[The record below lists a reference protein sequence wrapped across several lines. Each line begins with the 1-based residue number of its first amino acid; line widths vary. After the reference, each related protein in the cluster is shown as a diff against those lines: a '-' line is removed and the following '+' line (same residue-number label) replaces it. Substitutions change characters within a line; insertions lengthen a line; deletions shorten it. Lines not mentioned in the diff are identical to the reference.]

1 MFCYSTSAQ
10 LERKDRDAAKD
21 AQTHVKVSNTRKAKE
36 HQIAK
41 SSEKEKNCTRNPAP
55 TSDVKETSL
64 RNWNIVSRYI
74 DKILSYKRLK
84 ERQMIEFYGMEN
96 DTETA
101 TVLTTERVK

>member
-21 AQTHVKVSNTRKAKE
+21 AWTHVKVSNTCRTKE

-41 SSEKEKNCTRNPAP
+41 SSEKEKNCNPAP

-101 TVLTTERVK
+101 TIIIIQY

>member
-1 MFCYSTSAQ
+1 M
-10 LERKDRDAAKD
+10 E
-21 AQTHVKVSNTRKAKE
+21 
-36 HQIAK
+36 
-41 SSEKEKNCTRNPAP
+41 
-55 TSDVKETSL
+55 ETSL

-101 TVLTTERVK
+101 TVSTTERVK

>member
-21 AQTHVKVSNTRKAKE
+21 AQTHVKVSNTCRAKE

-41 SSEKEKNCTRNPAP
+41 SSEKEKNCNPRP
-55 TSDVKETSL
+55 NQRYGGDLVEKL
-64 RNWNIVSRYI
+64 RQI
-74 DKILSYKRLK
+74 
-84 ERQMIEFYGMEN
+84 IEFYGMEN